1 MSLLYHLPITSTQS
15 MFFWKML
22 GKADALVIFFFLEGR
37 RRQETSQLST
47 TSSAPFLKVLFV
59 FVTKQLGNENI
70 YPHKSLYMHILSSI
84 HKTKEKLKSSSTDTC
99 SNMNEPWNTLSERSQ
114 SQKATFTWFHLYEM
128 PRKGK
133 SRERQKRFRL
143 PRAGEFRRGKQRVT
157 AIGFFCGMM
166 RVFYKE
172 V

>member
-1 MSLLYHLPITSTQS
+1 MKTVTFLSLNKTTAFQKTKVCCVSPLSSSHYQYSKHVLLKNAWESRC
-15 MFFWKML
+15 FGDL
-22 GKADALVIFFFLEGR
+22 FFLEGR

-99 SNMNEPWNTLSERSQ
+99 SNMNEP
-114 SQKATFTWFHLYEM
+114 
-128 PRKGK
+128 
-133 SRERQKRFRL
+133 
-143 PRAGEFRRGKQRVT
+143 
-157 AIGFFCGMM
+157 
-166 RVFYKE
+166 
-172 V
+172 